1 MFFAPP
7 ELRPA
12 ESIKVWTSGVFRG
25 LPRQLDEHSNPKMEM
40 LTVKRR
46 SLVTK
51 LLLVVWIGFTAL
63 ATADDNAS
71 HLGRDGSTPSYFSTY
86 PPVVF
91 PPLDP
96 KAKAA
101 LEATAG
107 PSAVDKTP
115 VAEIRHGFSV
125 WRSQQPQRQE
135 PLAGVDNRTVP
146 GPHGAIPVRIYTP
159 EGVGPFPLLV
169 YFHGGGWTVGDLD
182 THDEICRVLCRRLGA
197 AVMAVHYRLSPENK
211 FPVPLDD
218 CYAALK
224 WADAHAAE
232 LKADRTRLAVAGDS
246 AGGNL
251 AAAVALY
258 ARDHG
263 GPALS
268 HQVLI
273 YPVTNCEFDTASYWE
288 NAVGYGLTRDAMI
301 WFWDNYLANPA
312 DGNNPYA
319 SPLRA
324 KDLKG
329 LPRALIITAQYD
341 PLRDEAEAYGARL
354 HQAGVPVRVTRYSG
368 MTHGFVLSLGQ
379 YEQADH
385 AIEQIAESLRSDWW

>member
-12 ESIKVWTSGVFRG
+12 ESIKVRTSGVFRG

-71 HLGRDGSTPSYFSTY
+71 HRATVGSPPGYFSTY
-86 PPVVF
+86 PPVVL

-107 PSAVDKTP
+107 PSALDKTP
-115 VAEIRHGFSV
+115 IAEVRHGFSV

-135 PLAGVDNRTVP
+135 PLAGVDNHTVP

-169 YFHGGGWTVGDLD
+169 YFHGGG
-182 THDEICRVLCRRLGA
+182 
-197 AVMAVHYRLSPENK
+197 
-211 FPVPLDD
+211 
-218 CYAALK
+218 
-224 WADAHAAE
+224 
-232 LKADRTRLAVAGDS
+232 
-246 AGGNL
+246 
-251 AAAVALY
+251 
-258 ARDHG
+258 
-263 GPALS
+263 
-268 HQVLI
+268 
-273 YPVTNCEFDTASYWE
+273 
-288 NAVGYGLTRDAMI
+288 
-301 WFWDNYLANPA
+301 
-312 DGNNPYA
+312 
-319 SPLRA
+319 
-324 KDLKG
+324 
-329 LPRALIITAQYD
+329 
-341 PLRDEAEAYGARL
+341 
-354 HQAGVPVRVTRYSG
+354 
-368 MTHGFVLSLGQ
+368 
-379 YEQADH
+379 
-385 AIEQIAESLRSDWW
+385 